1 MINNAKLQNQVKNCE
16 INVIYLLDIN

>member
-1 MINNAKLQNQVKNCE
+1 MINNAKLQNQVKNSE